1 MTNKRLLFP
10 AILLAV
16 ILAGRAGVAEEEHHF
31 HLHGGFFY
39 GPGPI
44 KPDTALPDGD
54 IKGIAFDT
62 TAWRGE
68 AKFVAGTAP
77 LSDGKTY
84 VNANIDAG
92 RLGIGENGR
101 TKTFWLTAVD
111 GGPNKGTEK
120 YSFDSAR
127 NFVWQ
132 VDLALDPGFAEGI
145 IRVDD
150 FRLTTGWVQ
159 VQRSLQTVAGA
170 PGGYDKAGSLP
181 SGTFLVGRVGDFDR
195 NGFLDGVLVASA
207 NVPMQADMLP
217 GAPVANLRGF
227 TTDIP
232 VDPLSAAE
240 MTLAGVD
247 GMRPVVSRLM
257 ADADLPQLKSMLGDI
272 GGRIDAASRNY
283 EDAFLKADG
292 EGKQR
297 LQAIG
302 WRIETARKL
311 FFIPWAFLA
320 GYENSTGKPSTSVR
334 DSVQLG
340 FEIISQL
347 LPVMRDLRA
356 VEKRR

>member
-1 MTNKRLLFP
+1 M
-10 AILLAV
+10 
-16 ILAGRAGVAEEEHHF
+16 GRGQAHDFQVV
-31 HLHGGFFY
+31 
-39 GPGPI
+39 
-44 KPDTALPDGD
+44 
-54 IKGIAFDT
+54 
-62 TAWRGE
+62 R
-68 AKFVAGTAP
+68 
-77 LSDGKTY
+77 
-84 VNANIDAG
+84 NAN
-92 RLGIGENGR
+92 
-101 TKTFWLTAVD
+101 
-111 GGPNKGTEK
+111 
-120 YSFDSAR
+120 
-127 NFVWQ
+127 
-132 VDLALDPGFAEGI
+132 LD
-145 IRVDD
+145 
-150 FRLTTGWVQ
+150 
-159 VQRSLQTVAGA
+159 VAA
-170 PGGYDKAGSLP
+170 K
-181 SGTFLVGRVGDFDR
+181 TFLVGRVGDFDR